1 VDQVDAWRD
10 AGLYD
15 PDGPGA
21 ADRLALL
28 QYLTEHGATVEQMVV
43 AHRMGTLPGV
53 ASDLVTQGRTDLI
66 TVTELAFRCGL
77 STSRVMRALLAAGI
91 PAEAE
96 TLVPA
101 DLGALLAAFEQGAAL
116 MGEDAIL
123 AFTRVL
129 GAAAINVAEA
139 AIALFLA
146 ELGPGTVREGPDEL
160 ARARLAEAAT
170 TAFTRVPDVLALL
183 VLDAFER
190 AQRRA
195 EVARSWLASSPPDG
209 EESEGPSEIVALGFV
224 DLVGSTAWA
233 ETLHLREQSLAL
245 ARFESAAWTS
255 AVLAGGRVI
264 KMIGDEVFFAA
275 PTAEAAC
282 QIALEVCR
290 AAAEDEV
297 LPAARGA
304 VGLGLATPREG
315 DYFGPLVNLLSR
327 LVKAGAPGEVVV
339 TEAVAAD
346 LAPGKWVLSPLAPA
360 ALRGIQTLVPAFSLQ
375 RRQPSN

>member
-1 VDQVDAWRD
+1 MDQVDAWRD

-170 TAFTRVPDVLALL
+170 TAFTRPGRPGAVG
-183 VLDAFER
+183 
-190 AQRRA
+190 
-195 EVARSWLASSPPDG
+195 ARC
-209 EESEGPSEIVALGFV
+209 
-224 DLVGSTAWA
+224 
-233 ETLHLREQSLAL
+233 LREG
-245 ARFESAAWTS
+245 AAPS
-255 AVLAGGRVI
+255 RSGPVLAGLQPSRRRGIRRPVRDRGPRFCRPRGVDCLGPDPPSAGTEPGAGPVRVSGLDERRAGRRSGDQDDRRRGLLRGPDRRSRLPDRGSKSAERRRRTRYCPRLVGRSVSVLPLLGRVI
-264 KMIGDEVFFAA
+264 TSG
-275 PTAEAAC
+275 
-282 QIALEVCR
+282 R
-290 AAAEDEV
+290 
-297 LPAARGA
+297 
-304 VGLGLATPREG
+304 
-315 DYFGPLVNLLSR
+315 
-327 LVKAGAPGEVVV
+327 
-339 TEAVAAD
+339 
-346 LAPGKWVLSPLAPA
+346 W
-360 ALRGIQTLVPAFSLQ
+360 
-375 RRQPSN
+375 